1 MLLVLTSGMVTD
13 MSAIQNRGTAAGQ
26 AAVIVTGSARE
37 GVCRIICLVMLL
49 LDGILTMSNFPR
61 QDPCM
66 LSGTHADAALAWSLA
81 QLSTVP
87 TTDGIRMAGRLH
99 NTVVSPVRALRLRIV
114 LDLLPETMKTL
125 ISGTRE
131 ATSRH
136 QRNARAR
143 TTSNPRSL
151 LVVVVLQLMRT
162 RLMHHLANLVS
173 VLHSFPPPLL
183 YSRRRLLTSH
193 PKSLQMALAEGLRSP
208 GRLRHLL

>member
-1 MLLVLTSGMVTD
+1 MDTSV
-13 MSAIQNRGTAAGQ
+13 IQNRGTAAGQ

-81 QLSTVP
+81 QLSIVLM
-87 TTDGIRMAGRLH
+87 TDGIRMAGLLH

-114 LDLLPETMKTL
+114 LDLLPGTMKTL
-125 ISGTRE
+125 ISDTRE

-136 QRNARAR
+136 RHNARAR
-143 TTSNPRSL
+143 TIFNPRSL
-151 LVVVVLQLMRT
+151 PAAAVLQLTRI
-162 RLMHHLANLVS
+162 RLMHRLANLVS
-173 VLHSFPPPLL
+173 VHHLFPPPLL
-183 YSRRRLLTSH
+183 CLRRRLHVSRH
-193 PKSLQMALAEGLRSP
+193 KPLQMALAESLRSLD
-208 GRLRHLL
+208 RLRHLL